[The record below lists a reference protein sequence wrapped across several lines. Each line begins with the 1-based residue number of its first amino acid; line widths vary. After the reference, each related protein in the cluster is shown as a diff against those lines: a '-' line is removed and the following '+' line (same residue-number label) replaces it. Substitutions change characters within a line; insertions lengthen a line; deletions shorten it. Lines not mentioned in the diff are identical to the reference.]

1 MNRVRQVSDHDDVRV
16 RFVETAIALLGEEG
30 PAAMQARRLSREV
43 GASTIGLYHYF
54 GGMPELLTAVKEEGF
69 RRLGDRLAA
78 IPRTDDPVADIKA
91 MALAYRETAHS
102 NRHLYDLMFGF
113 SASGKDRPNPNTR
126 KEYADGSD
134 VALDSYGH
142 LVDTAQR
149 AMGAGQIRPQDAAHV
164 AAQLWSV
171 LHGFVTLELAGHF
184 HHVNALD
191 EVFLPMT
198 TNLFDGLA

>member
-1 MNRVRQVSDHDDVRV
+1 MKQSTSHDDVRE

-30 PAAMQARRLSREV
+30 PAAMQARRLSREI
-43 GASTIGLYHYF
+43 GTSTIGLYHYF
-54 GGMPELLTAVKEEGF
+54 GGMPQLLTAVKEEGF

-113 SASGKDRPNPNTR
+113 PAPGGYRPKPTTRQKDM
-126 KEYADGSD
+126 DGSD
-134 VALDSYGH
+134 VALDSYRH
-142 LVDTAQR
+142 LVDAAQR
-149 AMGAGQIRPQDAAHV
+149 AMGAGQIRPQDAARV
-164 AAQLWSV
+164 AAQLWSM

-184 HHVNALD
+184 QHVDAVHAVL
-191 EVFLPMT
+191 LPMT
-198 TNLFDGLA
+198 VNFFAGLE